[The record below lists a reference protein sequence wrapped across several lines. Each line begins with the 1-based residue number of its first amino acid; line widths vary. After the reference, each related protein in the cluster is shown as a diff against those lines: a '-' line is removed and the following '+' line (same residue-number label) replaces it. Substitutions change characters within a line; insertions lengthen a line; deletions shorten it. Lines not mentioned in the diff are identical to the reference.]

1 MCLRLTSLVC
11 LRVCVRFSTSEEAV
25 NELIKEAKTRWLREE
40 EVIDDTT
47 VAMACIGGWRGGT
60 GGADPKGASS

>member
-1 MCLRLTSLVC
+1 M
-11 LRVCVRFSTSEEAV
+11 

-47 VAMACIGGWRGGT
+47 VVMACIGGWRGGT

>member
-1 MCLRLTSLVC
+1 MTSQEVVDMAC
-11 LRVCVRFSTSEEAV
+11 KHTSTEDAV

-47 VAMACIGGWRGGT
+47 VVMACVGGWRGG
-60 GGADPKGASS
+60 K

>member
-1 MCLRLTSLVC
+1 MTSQEV
-11 LRVCVRFSTSEEAV
+11 VDMAAKYDSVEVAV

-47 VAMACIGGWRGGT
+47 VVLACIGGWRGGEKA
-60 GGADPKGASS
+60 GAATE